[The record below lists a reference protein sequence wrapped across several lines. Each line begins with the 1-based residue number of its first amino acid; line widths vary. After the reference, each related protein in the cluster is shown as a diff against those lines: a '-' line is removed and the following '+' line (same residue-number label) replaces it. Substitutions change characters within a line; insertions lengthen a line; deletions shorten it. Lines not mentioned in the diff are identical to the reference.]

1 MRWGRIM
8 CFHSVSRVA
17 MSVVVVLALCGSLLA
32 LSKEDVY
39 YGNYRQYKKA
49 AEVNAKKVF
58 MVIPAYKEI
67 IEKDIDKDSALYL
80 IKLAEA
86 NKAFLKAVSK
96 YAKDNGYDLVC
107 EEGILDNATSA
118 TDEVIKI
125 IREGIKKATR

>member
-1 MRWGRIM
+1 M
-8 CFHSVSRVA
+8 
-17 MSVVVVLALCGSLLA
+17 VVVFALCGSLLA

-67 IEKDIDKDSALYL
+67 IEKNVDKDSALYL

-86 NKAFLKAVSK
+86 NKAFLKAVTK

-107 EEGILDNATSA
+107 EEGALDNAASA

-125 IREGIKKATR
+125 AKENAKEATR